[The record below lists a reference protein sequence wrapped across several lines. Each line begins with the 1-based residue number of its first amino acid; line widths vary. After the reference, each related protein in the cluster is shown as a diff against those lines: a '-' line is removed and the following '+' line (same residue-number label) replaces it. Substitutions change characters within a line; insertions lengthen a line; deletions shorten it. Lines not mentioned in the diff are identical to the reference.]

1 MKWNVRIASMVVVL
15 AAFWMQPAQADPIPR
30 KYRPAIKK
38 GLDWLAAQ
46 QKGSGGFSAN
56 NEQYPVAMTSLAG
69 MAFLTEGSTIRSG
82 KYSQNVKDCVEYLM
96 KKRQK
101 GGGKD
106 GLIGDTTN
114 QAEATR
120 YMYGHGFGTL
130 FLACVYGDEDN
141 RERREELKDALT
153 RAVKYIANAQSTKGG
168 WYYTS
173 AKDGHNQ
180 DEGSVTIT
188 QIQALRAC
196 RNAGIPVPFD
206 VIKKAQDYLANSTTQ
221 KGGVIYRLGS
231 HNKPFQ
237 AVGGERPALTAAA
250 ISCAF
255 GAGDY
260 KSELVKK
267 WFKFCQTAIPIG
279 AGNVQFGHQEYT
291 HYYYAQAVYI
301 LGNDGWEKL
310 FPGEKNGVTWS
321 EYREVMFAKLVRE
334 QNANGAWTGGGGFG
348 VGPVYSTSMYLTI
361 LQLDNN
367 ILPIYQP

>member
-1 MKWNVRIASMVVVL
+1 MKWPVAILSMVVGCLL
-15 AAFWMQPAQADPIPR
+15 ATCCPLSVQGDPIPK
-30 KYRPAIKK
+30 KYRPHIKK
-38 GLDWLAAQ
+38 GLDWLATQ
-46 QKGSGGFSAN
+46 QKNGGFGAN
-56 NEQYPVAMTSLAG
+56 NEQHPIAMTGLAG
-69 MAFLTEGSTIRSG
+69 MAFLMEGSTIRSG
-82 KYSQNVKDCVEYLM
+82 RYSQNVKDCVEFLM

-106 GLIGDTTN
+106 GLIGDPSN
-114 QAEATR
+114 QIEAQR
-120 YMYGHGFGTL
+120 YMYGHGFATL

-153 RAVKYIANAQSTKGG
+153 RAAKYIANAQSTQGG

-173 AKDGHNQ
+173 AKDGHDQ

-188 QIQALRAC
+188 QVQALRAC

-206 VIKKAQDYLANSTTQ
+206 VIKKAQDYLQKSTTQ
-221 KGGVIYRLGS
+221 KGGVIYSLGRGGG
-231 HNKPFQ
+231 
-237 AVGGERPALTAAA
+237 AAIGGERPALTAAA

-267 WFKFCQTAIPIG
+267 WFKYCQTAIPLG
-279 AGNVQFGHQEYT
+279 AGNVQFGHWEYT

-310 FPGEKNGVTWS
+310 FPGDKSGVTWS
-321 EYREVMFAKLVRE
+321 NYREVIFEKLIRE
-334 QNANGAWTGGGGFG
+334 QSPSGAWTSGGGFG
-348 VGPVYSTSMYLTI
+348 VGPVYSTSLYLVI

-367 ILPIYQP
+367 VLPIYQP